1 MVQRRRL
8 LGEDDDSTAIA
19 EIREVSDVLAGLSGQ
34 QLEKPRGGGLAQ
46 WRKLPNDHYGDCV
59 KIGQVSWWVRRG
71 DFYAEEMNAI
81 EERKQN
87 EGVPEE

>member
-1 MVQRRRL
+1 M
-8 LGEDDDSTAIA
+8 
-19 EIREVSDVLAGLSGQ
+19 AGAFQ
-34 QLEKPRGGGLAQ
+34 M
-46 WRKLPNDHYGDCV
+46 PNDHYGDCV

-71 DFYAEEMNAI
+71 DFYAAEMNAI